1 MASYKNHIV
10 LSSIEENGDV
20 NEIYPIT
27 DADDVNI
34 KRNNSQVPSGVVNVQ
49 QLADKLGSGAFTN
62 KENLVYVGDS
72 ENELITSE
80 IDDNTEN
87 KVSTWSSSKI
97 KEFTDQN
104 DSIIKEYVY
113 NEVGDVTKF
122 IPQH

>member
-1 MASYKNHIV
+1 MASYNNDIV

-72 ENELITSE
+72 ENELIT
-80 IDDNTEN
+80 
-87 KVSTWSSSKI
+87 
-97 KEFTDQN
+97 
-104 DSIIKEYVY
+104 
-113 NEVGDVTKF
+113 
-122 IPQH
+122 